1 MTITS
6 VQIIDMFEKANDVE
20 KKLPPAI
27 KNGMASMR
35 FDVVNDATEHAAWHK
50 AKPRFIATANEIAI
64 FEYPMLSQEERKL
77 VWARSIRVP
86 WHYIGS
92 NILKCSRHTAK
103 KRYLEVIRMLRMR
116 ILISEELTKKLPRI

>member
-64 FEYPMLSQEERKL
+64 FEYVLFYLNPMLNQGLLPTL
-77 VWARSIRVP
+77 VTYSVFLAS
-86 WHYIGS
+86 
-92 NILKCSRHTAK
+92 
-103 KRYLEVIRMLRMR
+103 
-116 ILISEELTKKLPRI
+116 LPCIYPANSYFV

>member
-1 MTITS
+1 
-6 VQIIDMFEKANDVE
+6 MFEKANDVE

-50 AKPRFIATANEIAI
+50 AKPRFIATATEIAI
-64 FEYPMLSQEERKL
+64 FEYVLFYLNPMLSQEERKL

-103 KRYLEVIRMLRMR
+103 KRYLEVIRLS
-116 ILISEELTKKLPRI
+116 LIHI